1 MREIHFVGCRR
12 ETKWS
17 YQLKTTSIIILI
29 FFIFATASLSEA
41 ADSNSVSVTA
51 TVVSRGTC
59 WFTTE
64 TSALNFGNL
73 DPSNPVDVNAST
85 TVNFRCWRGLF
96 IWFPVTF
103 FIGDDDGLY
112 ETGTDANRMRHA
124 TVTTEFLPYSFSLNP
139 ASGTVTGNP
148 TVNRTL
154 TISGTV
160 RGVDYQDAL
169 MGNYSDTVVISIEP

>member
-1 MREIHFVGCRR
+1 M
-12 ETKWS
+12 
-17 YQLKTTSIIILI
+17 KTISIIILI
-29 FFIFATASLSEA
+29 LLIFTTANIGYP

-85 TVNFRCWRGLF
+85 SVIFRCWRGLF

-112 ETGTDANRMRHA
+112 ETGTNANRMRHQ
-124 TVTTEFLPYSFSLNP
+124 TVTTEFLPYSFSLDP
-139 ASGTVTGNP
+139 TSGTTTGNP
-148 TVNRTL
+148 TINRTL
-154 TISGTV
+154 NISGTV
-160 RGVDYQDAL
+160 RGVDYQDAT
-169 MGNYSDTVVISIEP
+169 MGNYSDMVIVSIEP